1 MNSKIWQD
9 DPEEPEP
16 EIPGP
21 EPPMFDLASRMG
33 GIVLKK
39 AEIEENFEAVY
50 SRVFERLGIEVD
62 FPSEEF
68 LYLNILGEIGG

>member
-1 MNSKIWQD
+1 MNNKKYQD

-21 EPPMFDLASRMG
+21 EPPMFDFASRMG

-39 AEIEENFEAVY
+39 AEIEKDFDAVY
-50 SRVFERLGIEVD
+50 SRVFERIGIEVD

-68 LYLNILGEIGG
+68 QYLNVLGEIGG